1 MRLINCITFI
11 SLIQFRRRYRRSK
24 MSKSEYVIRNYNESD
39 FEAFS
44 EAFKQDK
51 RIESPVDRV
60 KRPGISPEDNLFIAE
75 SGKKMIGYA
84 LAEPELL
91 INRVILH
98 CWVQPDHRRKGVAR
112 ELVNRV
118 INRAEELNVQAV
130 HVDISSNNSIARNEL
145 PKLGFKYVR
154 RYLELFLDID
164 KIPDKDLE
172 KAGNECRQLTP
183 GEEEKLADIQ
193 NRAFADHWGYQPNTA
208 ETIAYDISLSHRSS
222 QDIVVTCDKNSIHGY
237 CWTEIIDVEVE
248 SGKEKHGII
257 YMIGTD
263 PEHRG
268 KGLGK
273 KVLLAGLSYLKSN
286 GIKTVS
292 LSVDSENRIAYELY
306 RSMGFEERGSTLWYE
321 KKLL

>member
-1 MRLINCITFI
+1 MG
-11 SLIQFRRRYRRSK
+11 
-24 MSKSEYVIRNYNESD
+24 KSEYIIRNYCESD

-44 EAFKQDK
+44 RAFKQDK

-60 KRPGISPEDNLFIAE
+60 NRPGISPETNLFVAE
-75 SGKKMIGYA
+75 SGKEMIGYA
-84 LAEPELL
+84 LAEPELS
-91 INRVILH
+91 INRIILH
-98 CWVQPDHRRKGVAR
+98 CWVKPDHRRKGVAR

-118 INRAEELNVQAV
+118 IHRSEELKARAV

-145 PKLGFKYVR
+145 PKLGFKYIR

-172 KAGNECRQLTP
+172 KAGKECRQLLP
-183 GEEEKLADIQ
+183 GEEPELTDIQ
-193 NRAFADHWGYQPNTA
+193 NRAFADHWGYQPNTP
-208 ETIAYDISLSHRSS
+208 ETIRYDIGLSHRSS
-222 QDIVVTCDKNSIHGY
+222 EDIIVTCEENSIQGY
-237 CWTEIIDVEVE
+237 CWTEIIDTGTGSDE
-248 SGKEKHGII
+248 EKHGII

-263 PEHRG
+263 PEYRG

-273 KVLLAGLSYLKSN
+273 KVLLAGLSYLKSK

-292 LSVDSENRIAYELY
+292 LSVDSENRVAYELY

-321 KKLL
+321 KKLS

>member
-1 MRLINCITFI
+1 
-11 SLIQFRRRYRRSK
+11 
-24 MSKSEYVIRNYNESD
+24 MSKSEYVIRHYNESD

-44 EAFKQDK
+44 KAFKEDK

-60 KRPGISPEDNLFIAE
+60 KRPGISPENNLFVAE
-75 SGKKMIGYA
+75 YEKEMVGYA

-112 ELVNRV
+112 DLVNQV

-164 KIPDKDLE
+164 KIPVKDLE
-172 KAGNECRQLTP
+172 KARKECRQLQP

-193 NRAFADHWGYQPNTA
+193 NRAFADHWGYHPNTP
-208 ETIAYDISLSHRSS
+208 ESIAYDINLSHRSS
-222 QDIVVTCDKNSIHGY
+222 EDIILTCEDETFTGY
-237 CWTEIIDVEVE
+237 CWTEIIDIAVN
-248 SGKEKHGII
+248 SGEKKHGII

-263 PEHRG
+263 PEYRG

-273 KVLLAGLSYLKSN
+273 KVLLAGLSYLKN
-286 GIKTVS
+286 KGIKTVS
-292 LSVDSENRIAYELY
+292 LSVDSENRVAYELY
-306 RSMGFEERGSTLWYE
+306 RTMGFEERGSTLWYE
-321 KKLL
+321 KKLS

>member
-1 MRLINCITFI
+1 M
-11 SLIQFRRRYRRSK
+11 
-24 MSKSEYVIRNYNESD
+24 V
-39 FEAFS
+39 
-44 EAFKQDK
+44 
-51 RIESPVDRV
+51 
-60 KRPGISPEDNLFIAE
+60 
-75 SGKKMIGYA
+75 GYA

-91 INRVILH
+91 INRIIMH

-118 INRAEELNVQAV
+118 INRAEELNVGAV

-154 RYLELFLDID
+154 RYLELFQDIK
-164 KIPDKDLE
+164 KIPDRDLE
-172 KAGNECRQLTP
+172 NAGKECRQLQP

-193 NRAFADHWGYQPNTA
+193 NRAFADHWGYHPNTP
-208 ETIAYDISLSHRSS
+208 ETIGYDISLSHRSP
-222 QDIVVTCDKNSIHGY
+222 QDIVVTCEENSINGY
-237 CWTEIIDVEVE
+237 CWTEIIDIAMD
-248 SGKEKHGII
+248 SGHKKHGII

-263 PEHRG
+263 PEYRG

-273 KVLLAGLSYLKSN
+273 KVLLAGLNYLKSQ

-292 LSVDSENRIAYELY
+292 LSVDSENKVAYELY

-321 KKLL
+321 KKLG

>member
-1 MRLINCITFI
+1 
-11 SLIQFRRRYRRSK
+11 
-24 MSKSEYVIRNYNESD
+24 MSKSEYVIRTYNESD

-44 EAFKQDK
+44 KAFRQDK

-60 KRPGISPEDNLFIAE
+60 KRPGILPEDNLFIAE
-75 SGKKMIGYA
+75 SDKEMVGYA

-91 INRVILH
+91 INRIILH
-98 CWVQPDHRRKGVAR
+98 CWVKPAHRRKGVAR

-118 INRAEELNVQAV
+118 IDRAEELNAQAV

-145 PKLGFKYVR
+145 PKLGFKYIR
-154 RYLELFLDID
+154 RYLELFLDIN

-172 KAGNECRQLTP
+172 NAGKECRQLLP

-193 NRAFADHWGYQPNTA
+193 NKAFANHWGYQPNTQ
-208 ETIAYDISLSHRSS
+208 ETIAYDISLNHRSP
-222 QDIVVTCDKNSIHGY
+222 QDIVVTCEEGSIHGY
-237 CWTEIIDVEVE
+237 CWTEIIDRGVD

-263 PEHRG
+263 PEYRG
-268 KGLGK
+268 KGFGK
-273 KVLLAGLSYLKSN
+273 KVLLAGLSHLKSR
-286 GIKTVS
+286 GIETVS

-306 RSMGFEERGSTLWYE
+306 RSMGFEEQGSTLWYE
-321 KKLL
+321 KKLR

>member
-1 MRLINCITFI
+1 
-11 SLIQFRRRYRRSK
+11 
-24 MSKSEYVIRNYNESD
+24 MSKSEYVIRNYNEAD

-44 EAFKQDK
+44 RAFTQDR

-60 KRPGISPEDNLFIAE
+60 KRPGISPESNLFIAE
-75 SGKKMIGYA
+75 SGKEMIGYA
-84 LAEPELL
+84 LAEPELS

-98 CWVQPDHRRKGVAR
+98 CWVQPEHRRKGVAR

-154 RYLELFLDID
+154 RYLELFLEID
-164 KIPDKDLE
+164 KIPAEDLE
-172 KAGNECRQLTP
+172 KAGKECRQLLP
-183 GEEEKLADIQ
+183 GEEKQLSDLQ
-193 NRAFADHWGYQPNTA
+193 NKAFADHWGYQPNTP
-208 ETIAYDISLSHRSS
+208 ETIAYDISLSHRSP
-222 QDIVVTCDKNSIHGY
+222 QDIVVTCEENSIHGY
-237 CWTEIIDVEVE
+237 CWTEIIDIVVE
-248 SGKEKHGII
+248 SGQKKHGII

-263 PEHRG
+263 PECRG

-273 KVLLAGLSYLKSN
+273 KVLLAGLSYLKN
-286 GIKTVS
+286 MGINTVS

-321 KKLL
+321 RKIGYGTRI

>member
-1 MRLINCITFI
+1 
-11 SLIQFRRRYRRSK
+11 
-24 MSKSEYVIRNYNESD
+24 MSKPEYVIRNYNESD

-44 EAFKQDK
+44 RAFEQHK

-60 KRPGISPEDNLFIAE
+60 KRPGISPEDNLFVAE

-118 INRAEELNVQAV
+118 IKRAEELNVQAV
-130 HVDISSNNSIARNEL
+130 HVDISSNNSLARNEL
-145 PKLGFKYVR
+145 PKLGFKYIR

-164 KIPDKDLE
+164 KIPAKDLE
-172 KAGNECRQLTP
+172 KAGNECRQLMP

-193 NRAFADHWGYQPNTA
+193 NRAFADHWGYHPNTP
-208 ETIAYDISLSHRSS
+208 ETIAYDISLSHRSL
-222 QDIVVTCDKNSIHGY
+222 QDIVVTCEENSIRGY
-237 CWTEIIDVEVE
+237 CWTEIIDITLE
-248 SGKEKHGII
+248 SGNEKHGII
-257 YMIGTD
+257 YMIGTE
-263 PEHRG
+263 PEYRG
-268 KGLGK
+268 EGLGK
-273 KVLLAGLSYLKSN
+273 KVLLAGLSYLKSQ

-292 LSVDSENRIAYELY
+292 LSVDSENRVAYELY
-306 RSMGFEERGSTLWYE
+306 RRMGFEERGSTLWYE
-321 KKLL
+321 KKLR

>member
-1 MRLINCITFI
+1 
-11 SLIQFRRRYRRSK
+11 

-39 FEAFS
+39 FAAFS
-44 EAFKQDK
+44 KAFKQDK

-60 KRPGISPEDNLFIAE
+60 KRPGISPENNLFIAE
-75 SGKKMIGYA
+75 YGKKMVGYA

-91 INRVILH
+91 INRVILY

-118 INRAEELNVQAV
+118 ISRAEELNAGAV

-164 KIPDKDLE
+164 KIPDQALE
-172 KAGNECRQLTP
+172 QAGKECRQLLP
-183 GEEEKLADIQ
+183 GEEAKLADIQ
-193 NRAFADHWGYQPNTA
+193 NRAFADHWGYHPNTP
-208 ETIAYDISLSHRSS
+208 ETIAYDISLSHRSP
-222 QDIVVTCDKNSIHGY
+222 QNIVVTCEENFIRGY
-237 CWTEIIDVEVE
+237 CWTEIIDVTTA
-248 SGKEKHGII
+248 SGNRKHGII

-263 PEHRG
+263 PGYRG

-273 KVLLAGLSYLKSN
+273 KVLLAGLSYLKSK
-286 GIKTVS
+286 GINTVS
-292 LSVDSENRIAYELY
+292 LSVDSENKVAYELY

-321 KKLL
+321 KKLS

>member
-1 MRLINCITFI
+1 
-11 SLIQFRRRYRRSK
+11 
-24 MSKSEYVIRNYNESD
+24 
-39 FEAFS
+39 
-44 EAFKQDK
+44 
-51 RIESPVDRV
+51 VDRV
-60 KRPGISPEDNLFIAE
+60 KRPGILPENNLFIAE
-75 SGKKMIGYA
+75 TEKEMVGYA

-91 INRVILH
+91 INRIILH
-98 CWVQPDHRRKGVAR
+98 CWVKPDHRRKGVAR

-118 INRAEELNVQAV
+118 IERAEELNAQAV

-154 RYLELFLDID
+154 RYLELFLEIK
-164 KIPDKDLE
+164 KIPDEDMENANK
-172 KAGNECRQLTP
+172 GCRQMLP

-193 NRAFADHWGYQPNTA
+193 NKAFANHWGYHPNTP
-208 ETIAYDISLSHRSS
+208 ETITHDISLSHRSP
-222 QDIVVTCDKNSIHGY
+222 QDIVVTCEEDSIHGY
-237 CWTEIIDVEVE
+237 CWTEIIDIGVD

-263 PEHRG
+263 PEYRG

-273 KVLLAGLSYLKSN
+273 KVLLAGLSHLKSR

-306 RSMGFEERGSTLWYE
+306 RSMGFEEQGSTLWYE
-321 KKLL
+321 KKLR

>member
-1 MRLINCITFI
+1 
-11 SLIQFRRRYRRSK
+11 
-24 MSKSEYVIRNYNESD
+24 MSKSEYIIRRYNESD
-39 FEAFS
+39 FEVFS
-44 EAFKQDK
+44 KAFKEDK

-60 KRPGISPEDNLFIAE
+60 KRPGISPENNLFVAE
-75 SGKKMIGYA
+75 YGNEMVGYA

-98 CWVQPDHRRKGVAR
+98 CWVQPVHRRKGVAR

-118 INRAEELNVQAV
+118 IDRAEELNVEAV

-154 RYLELFLDID
+154 RYLELFLDIE

-172 KAGNECRQLTP
+172 KAGKECRQLQP

-193 NRAFADHWGYQPNTA
+193 NRAFADHWGYHPNTP
-208 ETIAYDISLSHRSS
+208 ESIAYDINLSHRSTE
-222 QDIVVTCDKNSIHGY
+222 DIIITCEDKTFTGY
-237 CWTEIIDVEVE
+237 CWTEIIDIAVN
-248 SGKEKHGII
+248 SGEEKHGII

-263 PEHRG
+263 PEYRG

-273 KVLLAGLSYLKSN
+273 KVLLAGLSYLKSK

-292 LSVDSENRIAYELY
+292 LSVDSENRVAYELY

-321 KKLL
+321 KKLS